1 MLNHRNPFS
10 VADKL
15 SCSFLQEELQLN
27 LVKHKQL
34 PPQVLFATLTHDDQ
48 IKLKRVNCLVKQE
61 TVLPP
66 LKDDCHPGLAHFRN
80 DQFPFGNDNE
90 VKKIVVKTMESF
102 LFDAMQP
109 IQVPVNKP
117 ITKNAKTLIEQFF
130 SDAENEDPLGRR
142 KSQDNMPYRTDLAL
156 VHKMIMKK
164 KATTSLINNLCTSE
178 IPNDSEGERLQLK
191 TIHQTNRSVMEQSLN
206 NPSFDPSFFKH
217 ISQFNYFVLLLLL
230 LWMKIQF

>member
-90 VKKIVVKTMESF
+90 VKEIVVKTMESF

-130 SDAENEDPLGRR
+130 SDAENEDPVGRR
-142 KSQDNMPYRTDLAL
+142 KSQDNIPYRTCLVL
-156 VHKMIMKK
+156 VHKVDYEEKTSTPLKK
-164 KATTSLINNLCTSE
+164 NPCTSE
-178 IPNDSEGERLQLK
+178 KCNDSEDEKLRLK
-191 TIHQTNRSVMEQSLN
+191 TIHQTNPSVMEQSLN
-206 NPSFDPSFFKH
+206 NSSFGPSFFKH
-217 ISQFNYFVLLLLL
+217 ISQINYFVLLLLL
-230 LWMKIQF
+230 HWMKIQY

>member
-80 DQFPFGNDNE
+80 DQFPLGNDNE
-90 VKKIVVKTMESF
+90 GEKNVIETLESF
-102 LFDAMQP
+102 LFDAVQP

-130 SDAENEDPLGRR
+130 SDAENEDPVGRR
-142 KSQDNMPYRTDLAL
+142 KPQDNMPYRTDLVL
-156 VHKMIMKK
+156 VHKVDYEKRT
-164 KATTSLINNLCTSE
+164 TTSLKNNPCTCE
-178 IPNDSEGERLQLK
+178 KCNDSEDGKLK
-191 TIHQTNRSVMEQSLN
+191 LKNIHQTNPSVREQSLN
-206 NPSFDPSFFKH
+206 NSSFDPSFFKH

-230 LWMKIQF
+230 HWMKIQY